1 MKFNWRRT
9 TIAYI
14 VMLIISIVVFTF
26 FLPNTNEQPVEI
38 SQTQLVEL
46 SQQHKIDVIS
56 IDGERIDIETNE
68 TPVRNLFTYKE
79 SLTSIYDIPGFDPT
93 GIEISPVGNTGID
106 WGAVLINFIP
116 IIIIGGIIIFLFSQ
130 ARGANSQAMQFGRS
144 KAKMFNVDKPTNT
157 FSDVA
162 GVDEAKQEVEEIV
175 EFLKS
180 REKFQAL
187 GARIPKGV
195 LLIGYPGTGKTLLA
209 RAIAG
214 EAGVPFFSIS
224 GSEFV
229 EMFVGVGASRVRDLF
244 KQAKLNAP
252 CIIFIDEID
261 AVGRQR
267 GAGLGGSHDER
278 EQTLNQILVEMDGFE
293 SNTTIIVIAATNRP
307 DVLDPALLRPGRFDR
322 RVVLDM
328 PDLNGRHQIL
338 QIHAKGKPLADNV
351 NLESLAKQTIGFSG
365 ADLSNLMNEGA
376 ILAARASKKVIE
388 MSDLE
393 ESIDRV
399 IAGPERKNRKV
410 NQHEKEITAYHEA
423 GHALVARLLPSADPV
438 HKITIVA
445 RGMAGGYTKQLPT
458 EDRYIATRGQFNT
471 KIAIFMGGRL
481 AEELVFNE
489 MSTGASQDFKEAT
502 NLAKKMVTSY
512 GMSEKL
518 GPRTFGSKEE
528 MVFLGKEIHE
538 QRDYGE
544 KTADLIDQEVEVLIQ
559 AGYQTAKT
567 ILTENRDR
575 LRYIAERLVAV
586 ETLEGDE
593 LEKLFS
599 GPIPLPADKETV
611 AIAAEEKPEKMVEP
625 AKAVKPRAKAKNRPA
640 DPGTSAAPSPAT

>member
-1 MKFNWRRT
+1 MKFNWKRT

-14 VMLIISIVVFTF
+14 VMLIASIIIFALVI
-26 FLPNTNEQPVEI
+26 PNTQEQPEEVPQ
-38 SQTQLVEL
+38 SVLVSL
-46 SQQHKIDVIS
+46 SQQNQVAQIDVE
-56 IDGERIDIETNE
+56 GERIDFTTREN
-68 TPVRNLFTYKE
+68 PPRDLFTYKE
-79 SLTSIYDIPGFDPT
+79 TLTSFYEIPGLDIS
-93 GIEISPVGNTGID
+93 GVDEINIKGSSGFD
-106 WGAVLINFIP
+106 WGSILINLIP
-116 IIIIGGIIIFLFSQ
+116 ILFIGGMIIFLFSQ
-130 ARGANSQAMQFGRS
+130 ARGANSQAMSFGRS
-144 KAKMFNVDKPTNT
+144 RAKLFNVDKPTTT
-157 FSDVA
+157 FENVA
-162 GVDEAKQEVEEIV
+162 GVDEAKQEVQEIV

-244 KQAKLNAP
+244 EQAKRNAP

-293 SNTTIIVIAATNRP
+293 ANTTIIVIAATNRP

-328 PDLNGRHQIL
+328 PDLHGRHEIL
-338 QIHAKGKPLADNV
+338 KIHAKGKPLAENV
-351 NLESLAKQTIGFSG
+351 NLENLAKQTIGFSG
-365 ADLSNLMNEGA
+365 ADLSNLMNEAA
-376 ILAARASKKVIE
+376 ILAARSDKKAID

-399 IAGPERKNRKV
+399 IAGPERKSRKV
-410 NQHEKEITAYHEA
+410 SPHEKEITAYHEA
-423 GHALVARLLPSADPV
+423 GHALVARLLPHADPV

-445 RGMAGGYTKQLPT
+445 RGMAGGYTKQLPA
-458 EDRYIATRGQFNT
+458 EDRYIATNSQF
-471 KIAIFMGGRL
+471 KAKLAISMGGRV
-481 AEELVFNE
+481 AEEIMFDE
-489 MSTGASQDFKEAT
+489 MSTGASQDFKDAT

-544 KTADLIDQEVEVLIQ
+544 KTADLIDQEVEALIQ

-567 ILTENRDR
+567 ILTENRAR
-575 LRYIAERLVAV
+575 LMHIAGQLIAE
-586 ETLEGDE
+586 EPLEGEE
-593 LEKLFS
+593 LEKLFTE
-599 GPIPLPADKETV
+599 PLPPPGTPQPPADEAKS
-611 AIAAEEKPEKMVEP
+611 KVEP
-625 AKAVKPRAKAKNRPA
+625 QFENKTDDAQSQR
-640 DPGTSAAPSPAT
+640 

>member
-1 MKFNWRRT
+1 MKFNWKRT

-14 VMLIISIVVFTF
+14 VMLIASIVIFA
-26 FLPNTNEQPVEI
+26 LIIPNTQEQPEEI
-38 SQTQLVEL
+38 SQSEMVEL
-46 SQQHKIDVIS
+46 SQQHLIS
-56 IDGERIDIETNE
+56 RIEIADNRLNITTNE
-68 TPVRNLFTYKE
+68 NPPRELFTFKE
-79 SLTSIYDIPGFDPT
+79 TLTSIYQIPGFD
-93 GIEISPVGNTGID
+93 ETGID
-106 WGAVLINFIP
+106 IAPQGDGGFDWGTILINLIP
-116 IIIIGGIIIFLFSQ
+116 ILFIGGMIIFLFSQ
-130 ARGANSQAMQFGRS
+130 ARGANSQAMSFGRS
-144 KAKMFNVDKPTNT
+144 RAKLFNVDKPTTT
-157 FSDVA
+157 FENVA
-162 GVDEAKQEVEEIV
+162 GVDEAKQEVQEIV

-244 KQAKLNAP
+244 EQAKRNAP

-293 SNTTIIVIAATNRP
+293 ANTTIIVIAATNRP

-328 PDLNGRHQIL
+328 PDLHGRHEIL
-338 QIHAKGKPLADNV
+338 KIHSKGKPLGPDV
-351 NLESLAKQTIGFSG
+351 NLENLAKQTIGFSG
-365 ADLSNLMNEGA
+365 ADLSNLMNEAA
-376 ILAARASKKVIE
+376 ILAARSDKKAID

-399 IAGPERKNRKV
+399 IAGPERKSRKV
-410 NQHEKEITAYHEA
+410 SPHEKEITAYHEA
-423 GHALVARLLPSADPV
+423 GHALVARSLPHADPV

-445 RGMAGGYTKQLPT
+445 RGMAGGYTRQLPA
-458 EDRYIATRGQFNT
+458 EDRYIATNSQFKA
-471 KIAIFMGGRL
+471 KIAISMGGRI
-481 AEELVFNE
+481 AEEIMFNE
-489 MSTGASQDFKEAT
+489 MSTGASQDFKDAT

-544 KTADLIDQEVEVLIQ
+544 KTADLIDQEVEAVIQ
-559 AGYQTAKT
+559 AGYQTAKA
-567 ILTENRDR
+567 ILTENRAR
-575 LRYIAERLVAV
+575 LQHIAEKLMAE
-586 ETLEGDE
+586 ETLEGE
-593 LEKLFS
+593 TLEKLFTEE
-599 GPIPLPADKETV
+599 LPPPGTPPPPTAIVEIKTEPQLEKKAETMPKAKDKPTEPGTATP
-611 AIAAEEKPEKMVEP
+611 AIAP
-625 AKAVKPRAKAKNRPA
+625 A
-640 DPGTSAAPSPAT
+640 

>member
-1 MKFNWRRT
+1 MKFNWKRT

-14 VMLIISIVVFTF
+14 VMLVASIIIFALI
-26 FLPNTNEQPVEI
+26 LPTTQDQPEEVPQ
-38 SQTQLVEL
+38 SVLVSL
-46 SQQHKIDVIS
+46 SQQNQVAKIDVE
-56 IDGERIDIETNE
+56 GERIDFTTRENPPRE
-68 TPVRNLFTYKE
+68 LFTYKE
-79 SLTSIYDIPGFDPT
+79 TLTSFYEIPGLDIN
-93 GIEISPVGNTGID
+93 GVDEINIKGSSGFD
-106 WGAVLINFIP
+106 WGSILINLIP
-116 IIIIGGIIIFLFSQ
+116 ILFIGGMIIFLFSQ
-130 ARGANSQAMQFGRS
+130 ARGANSQAMSFGRS
-144 KAKMFNVDKPTNT
+144 RAKLFNVDKPTTT
-157 FSDVA
+157 FENVA
-162 GVDEAKQEVEEIV
+162 GVDEAKQEVQEIV

-244 KQAKLNAP
+244 EQAKRNAP

-293 SNTTIIVIAATNRP
+293 ANTTIIVIAATNRP

-328 PDLNGRHQIL
+328 PDLHGRHAIL
-338 QIHAKGKPLADNV
+338 LIHAKGKPLGPDV

-365 ADLSNLMNEGA
+365 ADLSNLMNEAA
-376 ILAARASKKVIE
+376 ILAARSDKKVIE
-388 MSDLE
+388 MADLE

-399 IAGPERKNRKV
+399 IAGPERKSRKV
-410 NQHEKEITAYHEA
+410 SPHEKEITAYHEA
-423 GHALVARLLPSADPV
+423 GHALVARLLPHADPV

-445 RGMAGGYTKQLPT
+445 RGMAGGYTKQLPA
-458 EDRYIATRGQFNT
+458 EDRYIATNSQFKA
-471 KIAIFMGGRL
+471 KIAISMGGRV
-481 AEELVFNE
+481 AEEIMFEE
-489 MSTGASQDFKEAT
+489 MSTGASQDFKDAT

-559 AGYQTAKT
+559 NAYQLART
-567 ILTENRDR
+567 ILTENKAR
-575 LRYIAERLVAV
+575 LMHIATQLIAE
-586 ETLEGDE
+586 ETLEGEE
-593 LEKLFS
+593 LEKLFTET
-599 GPIPLPADKETV
+599 LPPAAPTTPVAPPVAKVELQAEKKATEPALKPKDKPMEPGTAAP
-611 AIAAEEKPEKMVEP
+611 AIAP
-625 AKAVKPRAKAKNRPA
+625 A
-640 DPGTSAAPSPAT
+640 

>member
-1 MKFNWRRT
+1 MKFNWKRT
-9 TIAYI
+9 TIAYV
-14 VMLIISIVVFTF
+14 VMLVASIIIFAI
-26 FLPNTNEQPVEI
+26 LIPNTQDQPEEVAQSVLVAETQANNVSEITVE
-38 SQTQLVEL
+38 
-46 SQQHKIDVIS
+46 
-56 IDGERIDIETNE
+56 GERIDFITRDNPPRE
-68 TPVRNLFTYKE
+68 LFTYKE
-79 SLTSIYDIPGFDPT
+79 QLTSIYDIPGIDLSGVAEVNIKGSSGF
-93 GIEISPVGNTGID
+93 D
-106 WGAVLINFIP
+106 WGSILINLIP
-116 IIIIGGIIIFLFSQ
+116 ILFIGGMIIFLFSQ
-130 ARGANSQAMQFGRS
+130 ARGANNQAMSFGRS
-144 KAKMFNVDKPTNT
+144 RAKLFNVDKPTTT
-157 FSDVA
+157 FENVA
-162 GVDEAKQEVEEIV
+162 GVDEAKQEVQEIV

-244 KQAKLNAP
+244 DQAKRNAP

-293 SNTTIIVIAATNRP
+293 ANTTIIVIAATNRP

-328 PDLNGRHQIL
+328 PDLNGRLAIL
-338 QIHAKGKPLADNV
+338 KIHAKGKPLADDV
-351 NLESLAKQTIGFSG
+351 NLENLAKQTIGFSG
-365 ADLSNLMNEGA
+365 ADLSNLMNEAA
-376 ILAARASKKVIE
+376 ILAARADKKAVE

-399 IAGPERKNRKV
+399 IAGPERKSRKV
-410 NQHEKEITAYHEA
+410 SVHEKEITAYHEA
-423 GHALVARLLPSADPV
+423 GHALVARMLPHADPV

-445 RGMAGGYTKQLPT
+445 RGMAGGYTKQLPA
-458 EDRYIATRGQFNT
+458 EDRYIATDSQFKA
-471 KIAIFMGGRL
+471 KIAISMGGRI
-481 AEELVFNE
+481 AEEIMFGE

-544 KTADLIDQEVEVLIQ
+544 KTADLIDQEVESIIQ
-559 AGYQTAKT
+559 TAYQTART
-567 ILTENRDR
+567 ILVDNKAR
-575 LRYIAERLVAV
+575 LQYIAERLMTE
-586 ETLEGDE
+586 ETLEGDG
-593 LEKLFS
+593 LEKLFTE
-599 GPIPLPADKETV
+599 PLPPPG
-611 AIAAEEKPEKMVEP
+611 AAPPPAPPVTEMKAESQTEKKSEPALKVREKPAE
-625 AKAVKPRAKAKNRPA
+625 
-640 DPGTSAAPSPAT
+640 PGTAAPGFAPA

>member
-1 MKFNWRRT
+1 MKFNWRKT
-9 TIAYI
+9 TIVYI
-14 VMLIISIVVFTF
+14 VMLVASIAIFTI
-26 FLPNTNEQPVEI
+26 FLPPSSDQPVEI
-38 SQTQLVEL
+38 SQNQLVQL
-46 SQQHKIDVIS
+46 SQEGKIARI
-56 IDGERIDIETNE
+56 IIEGERIDIITNE
-68 TPVRNLFTYKE
+68 PEPRELFTYKE
-79 SLTSIYDIPGFDPT
+79 PLTSIYAIPGFDPT
-93 GIEISPVGNTGID
+93 GIDIKPKGDTGID
-106 WGAVLINFIP
+106 WGAVFINFIP
-116 IIIIGGIIIFLFSQ
+116 ILIIGGIIIFMFSQ

-144 KAKMFNVDKPTNT
+144 KAKMFNVDKPTTTLN
-157 FSDVA
+157 DVA
-162 GVDEAKQEVEEIV
+162 GVDEAKQEVQEIV

-180 REKFQAL
+180 RERFQAL

-244 KQAKLNAP
+244 EQAKRNAP

-293 SNTTIIVIAATNRP
+293 ASTSVIVIAATNRP
-307 DVLDPALLRPGRFDR
+307 DVLDPALMRPGRFDR

-338 QIHAKGKPLADNV
+338 KIHAKGKPLADDV
-351 NLESLAKQTIGFSG
+351 DLEALAKQSIGFSG
-365 ADLSNLMNEGA
+365 ADLANLMNEGA
-376 ILAARASKKVIE
+376 ILAARTGKTKIGME
-388 MSDLE
+388 DLE
-393 ESIDRV
+393 EAIDRV
-399 IAGPERKNRKV
+399 IAGPERKSRKV
-410 NQHEKEITAYHEA
+410 SQHEKEITAYHEA
-423 GHALVARLLPSADPV
+423 GHALVARMLPAADPV

-445 RGMAGGYTKQLPT
+445 RGMAGGYTRQLPT
-458 EDRYIATRGQFNT
+458 EDRYIATKTQFT
-471 KIAIFMGGRL
+471 AKIAIAMGGRL
-481 AEELVFNE
+481 AEELRFNE

-544 KTADLIDQEVEVLIQ
+544 KTAELIDQEVAFIIQ
-559 AGYQTAKT
+559 AAYQQAKT
-567 ILTENRDR
+567 ILTDNFDR
-575 LRYIAERLVAV
+575 LRYIAEKLMAI
-586 ETLEGDE
+586 ETLEGD
-593 LEKLFS
+593 KLDTLFTE
-599 GPIPLPADKETV
+599 PIPPESEWAEVDTSSAEKAKPA
-611 AIAAEEKPEKMVEP
+611 EP
-625 AKAVKPRAKAKNRPA
+625 AKPKTRTRARKRPT
-640 DPGTSAAPSPAT
+640 DPGTATAPSPAT

>member
-1 MKFNWRRT
+1 MKFNWKRT

-14 VMLIISIVVFTF
+14 VMLIASIVLFAILIPNTQDRPEETTQNEVVALSQAHKIKEITVEGEKINVVTNENPPRELFTF
-26 FLPNTNEQPVEI
+26 
-38 SQTQLVEL
+38 
-46 SQQHKIDVIS
+46 
-56 IDGERIDIETNE
+56 
-68 TPVRNLFTYKE
+68 KE
-79 SLTSIYDIPGFDPT
+79 PLTSIYDIPGLDLTNVDVNIQGASGF
-93 GIEISPVGNTGID
+93 D
-106 WGAVLINFIP
+106 WGSILINLIP
-116 IIIIGGIIIFLFSQ
+116 ILLIGGMIIFLFSQ
-130 ARGANSQAMQFGRS
+130 ARGANSQAMSFGRS
-144 KAKMFNVDKPTNT
+144 RAKLFNVDKPTTT
-157 FSDVA
+157 FENVA
-162 GVDEAKQEVEEIV
+162 GVDEAKQEVQEIV

-244 KQAKLNAP
+244 EQAKRNAP

-293 SNTTIIVIAATNRP
+293 ANTTIIVIAATNRP

-328 PDLNGRHQIL
+328 PDLHGRLAIL
-338 QIHAKGKPLADNV
+338 NIHAKGKPLSANV
-351 NLESLAKQTIGFSG
+351 NLENLAKQTIGFSG
-365 ADLSNLMNEGA
+365 ADLSNLMNEAA
-376 ILAARASKKVIE
+376 ILAARQDKKSID
-388 MSDLE
+388 MADLE

-399 IAGPERKNRKV
+399 IAGPERKSRKV
-410 NQHEKEITAYHEA
+410 SPHEREITAYHEA
-423 GHALVARLLPSADPV
+423 GHALVARLLPHADPV

-445 RGMAGGYTKQLPT
+445 RGMAGGYTKQLPA
-458 EDRYIATRGQFNT
+458 EDRYIATDSQF
-471 KIAIFMGGRL
+471 KAKLAISMGGRL
-481 AEELVFNE
+481 AEELMFAE
-489 MSTGASQDFKEAT
+489 MSTGASQDFKDAT

-559 AGYQTAKT
+559 NGYNTAKA
-567 ILTENRDR
+567 ILTENK
-575 LRYIAERLVAV
+575 ARLVHIATQLMV
-586 ETLEGDE
+586 EETLEGEE
-593 LEKLFS
+593 LEKLFTET
-599 GPIPLPADKETV
+599 LPPTSPTTPV
-611 AIAAEEKPEKMVEP
+611 TPP
-625 AKAVKPRAKAKNRPA
+625 AKAEVHAEKKAEPVIVPKDKPLE
-640 DPGTSAAPSPAT
+640 PGTAAPAVAPA